1 MMKKLAV
8 LMTLACIGLGA
19 VVVKFKIQGDNR
31 GPEITFYNAD
41 LTYHTDMT
49 EAKLLE
55 DAVATDAVEGDVSAM
70 TVIENIY
77 KVSEEQVVVV
87 YVAKDSN
94 NNITKVKRPLALEEE
109 KKVKEEKIADVKEEI
124 ESQTAADEITPTPVT
139 TFGLT
144 DAEMEQETDNEETA
158 ESSTE
163 EDAAEETEAER
174 MRTEQEA
181 IADAMSAA
189 CPKVY
194 LTDYRIEVPLGTT
207 IDALSY
213 VKEIKDDA
221 DDVLE
226 LWKKIQLR
234 DAQGNQ
240 ASSAISCTTAGTYE
254 YTFLVVDSQNN
265 VSNSA
270 VLTIVVK

>member
-1 MMKKLAV
+1 
-8 LMTLACIGLGA
+8 MT
-19 VVVKFKIQGDNR
+19 N
-31 GPEITFYNAD
+31 E
-41 LTYHTDMT
+41 
-49 EAKLLE
+49 KLLE
-55 DAVATDAVEGDVSAM
+55 DVTAIDALEGDVSSM
-70 TVIENIY
+70 TVIENVY
-77 KVSEEQVVVV
+77 KISDDQVVVV

-94 NNITKVKRPLALEEE
+94 NNVTKVKRTLLCEEVSEEAIEEE
-109 KKVKEEKIADVKEEI
+109 KVSEKEETDIEPTAD
-124 ESQTAADEITPTPVT
+124 DITPTPVS

-144 DAEMEQETDNEETA
+144 DTDDEQD
-158 ESSTE
+158 
-163 EDAAEETEAER
+163 EETEAASTDALQEEGTEAER
-174 MRTEQEA
+174 AREEQEA
-181 IADAMSAA
+181 AAAALSAA

-194 LTDYRIEVPLGTT
+194 LTDYWIEVPLGTT

-221 DDVLE
+221 DDVYD

-234 DAQGNQ
+234 DAAGNQ
-240 ASSAISCTTAGTYE
+240 ASSAISCSTAGTYE